1 MIESDTEYE
10 ALTLLSTTELLDS
23 LLLIQ
28 VLRVERH
35 ADTDTNVVLYAAAS
49 FFVRLVG
56 VLTTVGS
63 SLDDEST
70 VTSRYELAE
79 NGGKFLGH
87 LLEGSLN
94 SFILSSIQ
102 MLHELFNRPL

>member
-1 MIESDTEYE
+1 MEYE

-35 ADTDTNVVLYAAAS
+35 ADTDTDVVLDATAS

-56 VLTTVGS
+56 VLATVGS

-70 VTSRYELAE
+70 VTSRYELPE